1 MSKLFNM
8 FQAVTKEEWLAKVT
22 KDLKGKPIEGLNW
35 SFEGEEM
42 TPFYHADDV
51 HEPTQPITNSSASNA
66 WQTGAYIHVDKT
78 DYKAANAMAL
88 VDLQRGASALCFSL
102 EETPDLN
109 ELKVLTNNWKR
120 ISDNFQKVIAAKAQ
134 NPSEVACQFI
144 CNGVIFD
151 EAKDFED
158 YKTFK
163 SILPK
168 GSLLNI
174 SNHSTTFDTI
184 SEELSALIAKG
195 NAVLAKLNA
204 AGFDLNECY
213 QDIAFHISVN
223 DQYFES
229 LAKVRSLKALWGAVL
244 QAWNADWDR
253 TCKVTIHASLADQ
266 VEIYIHPSD
275 GGNGTS
281 FSRRIALNVQHLLQ
295 QESYLDRV
303 VDPAAGSYF
312 IEALTHKLCEGAWA
326 SFQQKH

>member
-1 MSKLFNM
+1 
-8 FQAVTKEEWLAKVT
+8 
-22 KDLKGKPIEGLNW
+22 
-35 SFEGEEM
+35 
-42 TPFYHADDV
+42 
-51 HEPTQPITNSSASNA
+51 
-66 WQTGAYIHVDKT
+66 
-78 DYKAANAMAL
+78 MAL

-109 ELKVLTNNWKR
+109 ELKVLLEGIQLEWISVSFQLSTNNWKR

-266 VEIYIHPSD
+266 VENENTNKIKATTQGMAAVIGGAETIYIHPSD

-326 SFQQKH
+326 LFQ